1 MLKKVVLAMSGLLS
15 IMACE
20 TAPSDVVNAFLGATR
35 DGDLAALAM
44 VSVVGWPG
52 ERPQASD
59 IEAWW
64 VTQVTT
70 SQVEPFQLE
79 ERQRRLNA
87 ARAARDARLQETGE
101 GEDTELQRIQSRV
114 ERLRVV
120 VERERDEAGKS
131 VETWAPIDGLQGD
144 VEIRQVEVIVRSP
157 TGDQRYALTLKR
169 YRLSR
174 SPNESRT
181 PSRWIVTAIESVEG

>member
-15 IMACE
+15 LLACE
-20 TAPSDVVNAFLGATR
+20 TVPSDVVNAFLEATR
-35 DGDLAALAM
+35 DGDLATLAM

-52 ERPQASD
+52 ERSQASD

-70 SQVEPFQLE
+70 SRVEPFQLE

-114 ERLRVV
+114 ERLRVG
-120 VERERDEAGKS
+120 VERERGEARKS
-131 VETWAPIDGLQGD
+131 VETWAPIDGFRGD
-144 VEIRQVEVIVRSP
+144 IEIRQAEVIVRSP
-157 TGDQRYALTLKR
+157 SGDRRYALTLKR

-174 SPNESRT
+174 SPNESQT
-181 PSRWIVTAIESVEG
+181 ASRWIVTAIEFVEG

>member
-1 MLKKVVLAMSGLLS
+1 MLKKVVLAMGCALSLL
-15 IMACE
+15 ACE
-20 TAPSDVVNAFLGATR
+20 AAPWDVVDAFLGASR
-35 DGDLAALAM
+35 DGDLATLAM

-52 ERPQASD
+52 AKVKARD

-64 VTQVTT
+64 VIQVTT

-87 ARAARDARLQETGE
+87 ARAARDARMKETDE

-114 ERLRVV
+114 ERLRVR
-120 VERERDEAGKS
+120 VERERGEARKS
-131 VETWAPIDGLQGD
+131 VETWAPIDGFRGD

-157 TGDQRYALTLKR
+157 SGDRRYALTLKR
-169 YRLSR
+169 YRLSC
-174 SPNESRT
+174 SPNESQT
-181 PSRWIVTAIESVEG
+181 ASWWIVTAIESVDG